1 MNKPL
6 SLAMAF
12 LFAGCAGT
20 SGLRESFAGKESP
33 AGYLHDTRSRIT
45 RPVAIG
51 EYRIEKDLPDA
62 NEVKRE
68 KSLVIPLVV
77 FNSWNHEF
85 DVRLGKQGAGS
96 AWTAF
101 GRKGLEADL
110 KRAGAGAD
118 AGAGGDRVEV
128 KIRSLTSS
136 SRYYKNGYFYFFLIV
151 YGFGFGHGA
160 KDITSTLDAEITI
173 VRNGKAQTREY
184 SHVEYA
190 TVPRQPDDDDLSQTV
205 VNAMVE
211 TLSLCFKDMH
221 ESVLGDLA
229 GNKHGWPRSSDFRG
243 RPRIR
248 AIQPSTILHGL

>member
-1 MNKPL
+1 MV
-6 SLAMAF
+6 F

-20 SGLRESFAGKESP
+20 SGIRKSFAGKESP
-33 AGYLHDTRSRIT
+33 GGYLHDTRARIP

-51 EYRIEKDLPDA
+51 EYRIEKGLPEA

-68 KSLVIPLVV
+68 KSLVIPLLV

-85 DVRLGKQGAGS
+85 DIRLGKPGADS

-101 GRKGLEADL
+101 GRQGLEDDL
-110 KRAGAGAD
+110 KRAGAGM
-118 AGAGGDRVEV
+118 AGKAAGMGTGGDRVDV
-128 KIRSLTSS
+128 KILSLTSS
-136 SRYYKNGYFYFFLIV
+136 SRYFKNGYFYFFLFV
-151 YGFGFGHGA
+151 YGFGFGEGA

-173 VRNGKAQTREY
+173 FRNGKAETRQY
-184 SHVEYA
+184 SHSEYA
-190 TVPRQPDDDDLSQTV
+190 TVPRQRDDEKLSQIV

-229 GNKHGWPRSSDFRG
+229 GK
-243 RPRIR
+243 
-248 AIQPSTILHGL
+248 